1 MIFLNRRRFVAG
13 TAASALAAPFV
24 RLLSPPALPQTELGL
39 PNACWCSSRRTAPST
54 STGDPAV
61 ERPTFPSS
69 RGP

>member
-24 RLLSPPALPQTELGL
+24 RLLSQPHLPQTEQGL
-39 PNACWCSSRRTAPST
+39 PNASWCSSHPTAPST

-61 ERPTFPSS
+61 ERPTSHSP